1 MTPSKGWSGLI
12 LPLVALVA
20 IGAVMIP
27 SGDAAERDGLW
38 AVYESALKGAKY
50 VDLTHTITPDISVWA
65 GFAASSFA
73 PATAGSDIEGFAKKG
88 DIYTYA
94 THGFEATEYT
104 LRTDQLSTQLDPPA
118 HWAPEYPAI
127 DELPASYAIRPLVV
141 ISMVEQFE
149 DQPQLPSAGRRH
161 RSLGKDAWA
170 HPGRLRRVCAVRL
183 VEGLARSQTRHLEG
197 VPGRRTRGTE
207 NPAQRAQNPV
217 SRT

>member
-12 LPLVALVA
+12 LPLVALVS

-50 VDLTHTITPDISVWA
+50 VDLTHTITPSIPVWA

-88 DIYTYA
+88 DIYTFA

-104 LRTDQLSTQLDPPA
+104 LRTDQLGTQLDPPA
-118 HWAPEYPAI
+118 HIGPLSIRRSTSCLRAMRSGRSW
-127 DELPASYAIRPLVV
+127 SYRWL
-141 ISMVEQFE
+141 S
-149 DQPQLPSAGRRH
+149 S
-161 RSLGKDAWA
+161 
-170 HPGRLRRVCAVRL
+170 
-183 VEGLARSQTRHLEG
+183 
-197 VPGRRTRGTE
+197 
-207 NPAQRAQNPV
+207 
-217 SRT
+217 